1 MHLRKIHPLEL
12 VVAAAAGDLPYVQ
25 LILRLEGLASF
36 LETEEDR
43 AKAILMAQYEAVKFS
58 QFSTAQ
64 WLLEYEEGPRSLSF
78 QNSHDTHF
86 WDMML
91 AKYDASAAATSL
103 LRVMLLLSDP
113 SAYSLSLH
121 SIELP
126 LLEEGT
132 RLRVRLPAY
141 LAQRRAL
148 LDEHCPLIAP
158 LLSMVSAYE
167 VPTTTD
173 ELWAT
178 GLGTAL

>member
-1 MHLRKIHPLEL
+1 MAYPLA
-12 VVAAAAGDLPYVQ
+12 VVAAAAAGDLPDVQ
-25 LILRLEGLASF
+25 RLLRLNGFGSF
-36 LETEEDR
+36 VETKEDR
-43 AKAILMAQYEAVKFS
+43 AKAICFAQYEAVKFS

-64 WLLEYEEGPRSLSF
+64 WLLEYEGGPKSLSF
-78 QNSHDTHF
+78 QNAHDSHF
-86 WDMML
+86 WDIML

-121 SIELP
+121 SIDLP
-126 LLEEGT
+126 LLQEGT
-132 RLRVRLPAY
+132 RLRTQLPAY

-158 LLSMVSAYE
+158 LRSMVSAYE